1 MIIKRKKRKTN
12 MIQQNTFLKKI
23 SLRCPRCGGFL
34 MESAKRYYDAAP
46 LYKDKKFC
54 INCGR
59 NWRLVKNGKNKYA
72 MELFPFR
79 REWEERLLE

>member
-1 MIIKRKKRKTN
+1 MITKREKRKTN
-12 MIQQNTFLKKI
+12 TIQQNFCLKKI
-23 SLRCPRCGGFL
+23 SLRCPRCKGL
-34 MESAKRYYDAAP
+34 LIESVKRYYDVAP

-59 NWRLVKNGKNKYA
+59 NWKLVKNGKNEYS

-79 REWEERLLE
+79 KEWEERIDE